1 MKFQQWNLRPETE
14 KKKNRWELSTG
25 RKFFLRLQKAKGREK
40 EVALEEPQ

>member
-14 KKKNRWELSTG
+14 KKNRCKLSTG
-25 RKFFLRLQKAKGREK
+25 RKFFPRLQKAKGREK